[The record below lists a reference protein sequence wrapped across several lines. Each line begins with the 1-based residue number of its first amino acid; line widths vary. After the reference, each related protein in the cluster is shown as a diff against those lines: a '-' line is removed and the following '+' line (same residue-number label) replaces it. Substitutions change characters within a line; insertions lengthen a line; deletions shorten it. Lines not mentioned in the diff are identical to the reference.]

1 MILMTARTH
10 ALGGFTA
17 ALLLAKTG
25 CLGPY
30 WLSLA
35 AVGALGGL
43 LPDVDHPGSYVG
55 RRVPIVSDAVEMA
68 FGHRGATHSLLAVFL
83 FYAAARLTALRFLG
97 GSVAG
102 PLALA
107 LAAGYL
113 SHLLLDML
121 NPQAVPLFWPWKARA
136 RFPLPPIIPTG
147 GLLETVAVRGGLYAA
162 AAYLGYAQVAGGA
175 FNFAL
180 PGGVHLGG
188 PLGEA
193 LVRGWRRFVAD
204 LLDVVRCF
212 LGQL

>member
-1 MILMTARTH
+1 MILMTAKTH

-25 CLGPY
+25 CLGQY

-55 RRVPIVSDAVEMA
+55 RRVPLVSDAVEMA

-83 FYAAARLTALRFLG
+83 FYVAARLLALRFLG
-97 GSVAG
+97 RDVAG
-102 PLALA
+102 PMVLA

-121 NPQAVPLFWPWKARA
+121 NPQAVPLFWPWKVRV
-136 RFPLPPIIPTG
+136 RFPLPPVIPTG

-162 AAYLGYAQVAGGA
+162 AAYLGYAQAAGGA

-180 PGGVHLGG
+180 PGGAHLGG

-193 LVRGWRRFVAD
+193 LARGYRRFVAD
-204 LLDVVRCF
+204 LVNMVKYIMASL
-212 LGQL
+212 

>member
-1 MILMTARTH
+1 MTARTH

-25 CLGPY
+25 CLGQY
-30 WLSLA
+30 WLSLT

-55 RRVPIVSDAVEMA
+55 RRVPLVSDAVEMA

-83 FYAAARLTALRFLG
+83 FYLAARLAALRFLG
-97 GSVAG
+97 VGVAG

-121 NPQAVPLFWPWKARA
+121 NPQAVPLFWPWKARV
-136 RFPLPPIIPTG
+136 RFPVPPIIPTG
-147 GLLETVAVRGGLYAA
+147 GLVEAVAVRGGLYAA
-162 AAYLGYAQVAGGA
+162 AAYLGYAKAAGGA

-193 LVRGWRRFVAD
+193 LLQGWRRFVV
-204 LLDVVRCF
+204 DVVNVARYIVRLF
-212 LGQL
+212 VK